1 MIPLGK
7 LNQRVLLLLL
17 LLVGCAPSAYQALLE
32 HQLSPDKPFCD
43 AIEPIP
49 PSRLN
54 EVWKRFTEPLE
65 AGKTGIHLLEDGAG
79 ALTARGWLT
88 DNATKSID
96 IQYFIFSADNVGL
109 IAIERLLLAAKRG
122 VKVRL
127 LVDDL
132 LVDGDANILQAVNAH
147 PNISIR
153 IYNPS
158 INIGKSFVAKL
169 GNIIVNFRGM
179 NQRMHNKTFIVDGR
193 VAITG
198 GRNIADEYFDFNRE
212 YNFRDRDV
220 LLFGPVVSQ
229 LDSSFDEFWQCS
241 LSIPLE
247 LILDEPKDF
256 EPKTLWT
263 KLHQYACDPERF
275 LPIFRQRILKAPETF
290 ATFNQQGHLIW
301 SKNIR
306 FVSDKPG
313 KNTDVRSLSGGGLST
328 DVLIGLLEKAEKNI
342 MIQSPYV
349 VLTDLGLGLFR
360 NAKNRGVQVQIL
372 TNSMAATDNYTAFS
386 GYSRVRNELIKMG
399 VELYEFRPDAALRR
413 NLITSPIITDAAMG
427 LHAKSMVIDEHI
439 VIVGT
444 FNLDPRSANLNTEC
458 VVIIDSPELGER
470 MARLMRADIAPEN
483 AWPSTLEDNPDDKAS
498 FWAAFRVFLSR
509 IVPKSIL

>member
-1 MIPLGK
+1 LQSFLFSHSK

-17 LLVGCAPSAYQALLE
+17 LLVGCTPSAYQALVE

-43 AIEPIP
+43 TIEPIP

-122 VKVRL
+122 VNVRL

-220 LLFGPVVSQ
+220 LLFGPAVSQ

-256 EPKTLWT
+256 EPKRLWT
-263 KLHQYACDPERF
+263 KLHQYA
-275 LPIFRQRILKAPETF
+275 
-290 ATFNQQGHLIW
+290 
-301 SKNIR
+301 
-306 FVSDKPG
+306 
-313 KNTDVRSLSGGGLST
+313 
-328 DVLIGLLEKAEKNI
+328 
-342 MIQSPYV
+342 
-349 VLTDLGLGLFR
+349 
-360 NAKNRGVQVQIL
+360 
-372 TNSMAATDNYTAFS
+372 
-386 GYSRVRNELIKMG
+386 
-399 VELYEFRPDAALRR
+399 
-413 NLITSPIITDAAMG
+413 
-427 LHAKSMVIDEHI
+427 
-439 VIVGT
+439 
-444 FNLDPRSANLNTEC
+444 
-458 VVIIDSPELGER
+458 
-470 MARLMRADIAPEN
+470 
-483 AWPSTLEDNPDDKAS
+483 
-498 FWAAFRVFLSR
+498 
-509 IVPKSIL
+509 